1 MRRFSTLTAV
11 AGGLVLTTL
20 LLTGCGSD
28 KAKDTTADTT
38 VAAAETTVAAAAETT
53 VAAADTTVAA
63 ATETTV
69 AVAAET
75 TAAASTDTVAADTAA
90 AGATDT
96 VAAAG
101 DLTSTLVTQMIMG
114 MTGGTSADP
123 ADVKCISE
131 KVSEADLSKLVTAT
145 GSAPDPTAMKAI
157 IKAAFQCKPKGL
169 ADNMVKSTFTD
180 VSADVTED
188 QKACIA
194 GKILDVIASDDAVI
208 EAMLQSDSKMP
219 ESLKPKFTKVVEDCV
234 PAGAARDALL
244 KDLLKA

>member
-28 KAKDTTADTT
+28 KAADTT
-38 VAAAETTVAAAAETT
+38 VATAETTAAPAETT
-53 VAAADTTVAA
+53 AAADTTAAAADTTSAA
-63 ATETTV
+63 ATETT
-69 AVAAET
+69 
-75 TAAASTDTVAADTAA
+75 TAA
-90 AGATDT
+90 ATDT

-101 DLTSTLVTQMIMG
+101 DLTTTFVTQMLLG
-114 MTGGTSADP
+114 MTGGTTTDP
-123 ADVKCISE
+123 ADVKCVSE
-131 KVSEADLSKLVTAT
+131 KVTEADLSKLVASS
-145 GSAPDPTAMKAI
+145 GSTPDPTAMKAI

-169 ADNMVKSTFTD
+169 ADNLVKSTFTD

-194 GKILDVIASDDAVI
+194 DKILDVIASDDAVI
-208 EAMLQSDSKMP
+208 DAMLQSDSKMP

-234 PAGAARDALL
+234 PAGAAREALL

>member
-28 KAKDTTADTT
+28 KADDTTADTT
-38 VAAAETTVAAAAETT
+38 VATAETTAAAAPADTT
-53 VAAADTTVAA
+53 ASAADTEAA
-63 ATETTV
+63 ATETT
-69 AVAAET
+69 AAAAET
-75 TAAASTDTVAADTAA
+75 TAAASTDTAA

-96 VAAAG
+96 VAAPG
-101 DLTSTLVTQMIMG
+101 DLTTTFVTQMLMG

-123 ADVKCISE
+123 ADVKCVSE
-131 KVSEADLSKLVTAT
+131 KVTEADLSKLVAT
-145 GSAPDPTAMKAI
+145 SGATPDPTAMKAI

-188 QKACIA
+188 QKSCIA

-208 EAMLQSDSKMP
+208 DAMLQSDSKLP

-234 PAGAARDALL
+234 PAGAAREALL

>member
-28 KAKDTTADTT
+28 KADDTTADTT
-38 VAAAETTVAAAAETT
+38 VAAAETTAAAAETT
-53 VAAADTTVAA
+53 AAAADTTAAAAETTAAA

-69 AVAAET
+69 
-75 TAAASTDTVAADTAA
+75 AASTDTVAADTAA

-101 DLTSTLVTQMIMG
+101 DLTSTFVTQMLMG
-114 MTGGTSADP
+114 MTGGTTADP
-123 ADVKCISE
+123 ADVKCVSE
-131 KVSEADLSKLVTAT
+131 KVTEADLSKLVTSS
-145 GSAPDPTAMKAI
+145 GSTPDPTAMKAI

-180 VSADVTED
+180 VSADVTDD
-188 QKACIA
+188 QKTCIA

-208 EAMLQSDSKMP
+208 DAMLQSDSKMP

-234 PAGAARDALL
+234 PAGAAREALL